1 MNSSISL
8 WVFLTLLFLSG
19 CWAVAENS
27 EKTVEHLRSDG
38 KYYVEYIVE
47 KNKFEKLLDRIE
59 SGDEILIMN
68 SHLFVPWIDAS
79 NLTSLHFSLS
89 RALIEN
95 PEAVMSLIP
104 RYFSV
109 SEICTIPY
117 VEGSLEVEKKHVSR
131 AIWALESVAKSE
143 LTPSYFECLGIYK
156 NLQTIISH
164 DLNGD

>member
-1 MNSSISL
+1 MNASINL
-8 WVFLTLLFLSG
+8 WVFLTLLLLSG

-38 KYYVEYIVE
+38 KNYVEYIVE
-47 KNKFEKLLDRIE
+47 NNKFEKLLDRIE
-59 SGDEILIMN
+59 NGDEILIMN
-68 SHLFVPWIDAS
+68 SHLFLPWIDAS

-117 VEGSLEVEKKHVSR
+117 VEGLLEVERRHVSR
-131 AIWALESVAKSE
+131 AIEALESVAKSE

-156 NLQTIISH
+156 NLQTTISH